1 MIAVAR
7 ELVRYRELM
16 LTLAWKSIVVRYK
29 QAYLGVAWAVLKPLM
44 LLVIFVIVRSF
55 IGIDSG
61 PVPYP
66 LLTFAALMMWMLFQE
81 AVTDCTTSIVTHAAI
96 VRKVYFPR
104 EVFPLTSALTKL
116 VEFGINWLVLLLLL
130 AWYGVGP
137 TIQWLWIP
145 VLVVYALA
153 AALAV
158 GLATAAANVYFRDV
172 QSLLPVALSL
182 LMYLSPVIY
191 PLDLVRRRLVEQQAA
206 GEWSEL
212 LFRLYT
218 ANPLAGIIDGFQRA
232 VLKGLAPDLDVIWP
246 GLVTTVVLLPLS
258 YRFFKRAEARFADV
272 I

>member
-7 ELVRYRELM
+7 ELMRYRELM

-29 QAYLGVAWAVLKPLM
+29 QAYLGLLWSVLKPL
-44 LLVIFVIVRSF
+44 LLMAIFTVVRSF
-55 IGIDSG
+55 VGIDSG
-61 PVPYP
+61 EIPYP
-66 LLTFAALMMWMLFQE
+66 VLTFAALMPWVLFQE
-81 AVTDCTTSIVTHAAI
+81 ATSESVNSVVSHAAI

-104 EVFPLTSALTKL
+104 EVFPITAVVTKL
-116 VEFGINWLVLLLLL
+116 VEFGINALVLAVLM
-130 AWYGVGP
+130 AWYGIAP
-137 TIQWLWIP
+137 AAEILWVP
-145 VLVVYALA
+145 LLVAYTLVAT
-153 AALAV
+153 LAV
-158 GLATAAANVYFRDV
+158 GFAGAAANVYYRDV
-172 QSLLPVALSL
+172 TSLLPVALSL

-191 PLDLVRRRLVEQQAA
+191 PLDLVRRKLLEQQAA

-232 VLKGLAPDLDVIWP
+232 VLKGLPPDFGVIWP
-246 GLVTTVVLLPLS
+246 GLVATALLMPLS